1 MSESDQTP
9 RNAEDRDPT
18 EQTPVEPLAPWPQ
31 YSWPP
36 TAEAAPATP
45 PAPPAAGVPTPDPVW
60 TSWPPTQPNPTT
72 AYPTAPV
79 PDAGSGGAWGP
90 PPPGWGPA
98 GPSGWS
104 PAPPAPRAAS
114 KPRRG
119 LAVLAALALVLAS
132 AGVGA
137 GVAIA
142 VHNNSNTP
150 TFDTSNPS
158 NNSNNSPFG
167 NNGNGGTIPGSGN
180 SATSPPGTGAVDV
193 SAIEAKVDPAL
204 VNINTTLSQGRAAG
218 SGMLISSTG
227 EILTNNHVIADATSI
242 KVVIGGTGPSH
253 DAKVVGYDVT
263 EDVALLQIVDKVS
276 NLPTVTFGEP
286 SKVHIGDPVVA
297 IGNALGRGGKPSASQ
312 GQVAA
317 LDQQV
322 TAGDAGGSQE
332 TLEGMIQ
339 INAPI
344 QPGDSGGALVDRN
357 AKIIG
362 MNTAAAGGGRFNAQ
376 TGSNIGFAIPID
388 NAVGI
393 VSQIRSGTDTDKVH
407 IGDRALLGVQ
417 VQNVDGQN
425 AAVKSGAL
433 VVGVQDN
440 TGASAAGMQTGDV
453 IVSLD
458 GKPIANSAAL
468 RLALVKFHPGESV
481 RVGWVDSTGKRHE
494 ASVKLIIGPP
504 L

>member
-1 MSESDQTP
+1 
-9 RNAEDRDPT
+9 
-18 EQTPVEPLAPWPQ
+18 
-31 YSWPP
+31 
-36 TAEAAPATP
+36 
-45 PAPPAAGVPTPDPVW
+45 
-60 TSWPPTQPNPTT
+60 
-72 AYPTAPV
+72 
-79 PDAGSGGAWGP
+79 
-90 PPPGWGPA
+90 
-98 GPSGWS
+98 
-104 PAPPAPRAAS
+104 
-114 KPRRG
+114 
-119 LAVLAALALVLAS
+119 
-132 AGVGA
+132 
-137 GVAIA
+137 
-142 VHNNSNTP
+142 VHNNSNTR
-150 TFDTSNPS
+150 TFDASGATS
-158 NNSNNSPFG
+158 NNSNSLPSGNS
-167 NNGNGGTIPGSGN
+167 GNGGSNLPGGGN
-180 SATSPPGTGAVDV
+180 FGTSPPGTGSLDV
-193 SAIEAKVDPAL
+193 SAIETKVDPAL
-204 VNINTTLSQGRAAG
+204 VNINTTLAQGRAAG

-312 GQVAA
+312 GQVTA

-376 TGSNIGFAIPID
+376 NGSNIGFAIPID

-425 AAVKSGAL
+425 AAVSSGAL

-458 GKPIANSAAL
+458 GKPIANQAAL

-481 RVGWVDSTGKRHE
+481 SVGWVDSTGKRHD
-494 ASVKLIIGPP
+494 ASVKLIVGPP